1 MKLKVK
7 FAKAAFLVTLLAGLV
22 MTFAGEAL
30 AAKNPNWVGI
40 KRYVAIVRNTDQS
53 IPITAPNYWL
63 LRIPIGHTNNSQD
76 RDIINIYEK
85 QVRVNTTVNRTIGRL
100 RQRWGA
106 EVSTTVNFNS
116 NVQVEMWP
124 GMSHDIGY
132 RIPLGNLISPSN
144 PNDSREWRWMNEEVE
159 KLVNRHGSGA
169 DALFKDTRVGYDF
182 HIRSRPTADYENRRR
197 PRG

>member
-7 FAKAAFLVTLLAGLV
+7 FALAALLLAGFV
-22 MTFAGEAL
+22 MTFAGEVL
-30 AAKNPNWVGI
+30 AASAKNPNWVSWTWGG
-40 KRYVAIVRNTDQS
+40 AIVRNSDQS
-53 IPITAPNYWL
+53 VPITARNYWQ
-63 LRIPIGHTNNSQD
+63 LRITIKHVNNSQD
-76 RDIINIYEK
+76 RDIINIYES
-85 QVRVNTTVNRTIGRL
+85 QVRVNTTVNRIIGRL

-106 EVSTTVNFNS
+106 EVSTTVNFSN

-124 GMSHDIGY
+124 GMSHDISY

-144 PNDSREWRWMNEEVE
+144 SNDSREWRWMNEEVE
-159 KLVNRHGSGA
+159 KLVNRHGNGA